1 MSDGSIPLHLRSFL
15 CFRSLFI
22 SVINS
27 ELMCIK
33 LYVHSCAY
41 SGRRH
46 GQIYSYPAQRWK
58 KKSSLPLPDI
68 PLPRAKS
75 ADAEIPESGDVMLL
89 NIRQD
94 EH

>member
-1 MSDGSIPLHLRSFL
+1 MHA
-15 CFRSLFI
+15 
-22 SVINS
+22 
-27 ELMCIK
+27 
-33 LYVHSCAY
+33 CAY

-75 ADAEIPESGDVMLL
+75 ADAEIPETGLVIFLDFSLDK
-89 NIRQD
+89 
-94 EH
+94 HW